1 MVRGVNPGGSAK
13 GARIYPRKRL
23 GQNFLTDRSVIA
35 KIVEAAAIV
44 PGERLLEIGPGTGNL
59 TAALLGAGARVTAVE
74 IDPRLCS
81 HLEEEFNGADGFR
94 LVRGD
99 ALKLSFAD
107 LFAAGSGG
115 PSGRFKV
122 VANLPY
128 NISAPILF
136 KFLEERDSFTTLTL
150 MLQKEVAARICSPP
164 GSKVYGILSV
174 LLGVWYEITKEF
186 DVSRGS
192 FSPPPKV
199 DSTVITLK
207 RLDAPSVEVADDASF
222 ISVVKA
228 AFGTRRKM
236 LQNSLKSL
244 GVEKGALMAAFAAA
258 GIDPTRRAE
267 ELTRAEFSSLT
278 TALYGKSS

>member
-1 MVRGVNPGGSAK
+1 MVRAVNPDGSSSSK
-13 GARIYPRKRL
+13 GRVYPRKRL

-35 KIVEAAAIV
+35 KIVEAAAIA
-44 PGERLLEIGPGTGNL
+44 PGERVLEIGPGTGNL
-59 TAALLGAGARVTAVE
+59 TSELLAAGASVTAVE

-81 HLEEEFNGADGFR
+81 RLEEDFGGVDAFT

-99 ALKLSFAD
+99 ALKLSLGGLITD
-107 LFAAGSGG
+107 GAGS
-115 PSGRFKV
+115 FKV

-136 KFLEERDSFTTLTL
+136 KFLEERESFSALTL
-150 MLQKEVAARICSPP
+150 MLQKEVAVRICSPP

-174 LLGVWYEITKEF
+174 LLGVWYDITKEF
-186 DVSRGS
+186 DVARGS

-199 DSTVITLK
+199 DSTVITLR
-207 RLDAPSVEVADDASF
+207 RLDTPSVEVADNAKF

-236 LQNSLKSL
+236 LANSLKSL
-244 GVEKGALMAAFAAA
+244 GVEKEALAAAFAAA
-258 GIDPTRRAE
+258 GIDPARRAE
-267 ELTRAEFSSLT
+267 TLTRAEFAALT
-278 TALYGKSS
+278 TAIYGSSS